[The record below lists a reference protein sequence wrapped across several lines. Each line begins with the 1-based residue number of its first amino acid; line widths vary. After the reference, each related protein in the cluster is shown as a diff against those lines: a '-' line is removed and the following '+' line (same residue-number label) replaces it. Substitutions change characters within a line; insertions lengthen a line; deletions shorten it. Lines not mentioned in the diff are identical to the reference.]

1 MNEQRWDE
9 CKYRIKDSSQTPF
22 SNSSSWAW
30 DSFEEFLCNTRTT
43 TGMCTFEI
51 AWINQQELRRLHNN
65 NVEPDDPQEELSE
78 VTLVT
83 WNIYALIF

>member
-1 MNEQRWDE
+1 
-9 CKYRIKDSSQTPF
+9 
-22 SNSSSWAW
+22 
-30 DSFEEFLCNTRTT
+30 
-43 TGMCTFEI
+43 MCTFEI